1 MENNKNELDDLLKQ
15 SMQFSEG
22 EIPEPDKA
30 RYNML
35 KKLIKP
41 ENKPRNIFLR
51 LLTIEIKLY
60 QAGLALTAVVL
71 AFLMLRPVQA
81 PQNINDA
88 GSGSSD
94 TAAAFKGSS
103 LKHDTFLVKN
113 FSTSIY

>member
-1 MENNKNELDDLLKQ
+1 MENNRNELDELLKQ

-30 RYNML
+30 SYN
-35 KKLIKP
+35 KLRKMIKSRKRP
-41 ENKPRNIFLR
+41 KNLFLR
-51 LLTIEIKLY
+51 LLTVEIKLY
-60 QAGLALTAVVL
+60 QAGLALTAMALVFV
-71 AFLMLRPVQA
+71 MLRPVQL
-81 PQNINDA
+81 PQSPNDT